1 MGVRSRR
8 SRWLDRRFDDSV
20 IDWGKCVAVVSVRA
34 PIEGWVEGA
43 NIGTF
48 ANASGF
54 PVGIRVK
61 DLDVGFAEA
70 VSCVSSVLHDC
81 RFVVAVVMLSC

>member
-8 SRWLDRRFDDSV
+8 SRWFDRRFDDSV

-48 ANASGF
+48 ANELVIPNSGF
-54 PVGIRVK
+54 LPS
-61 DLDVGFAEA
+61 L
-70 VSCVSSVLHDC
+70 
-81 RFVVAVVMLSC
+81 